1 MGSLCVLFSLRIQQE
16 GCKLYCQTPPPAPFT
31 DTHLK
36 RTPHYYR
43 QFTLSLGRKALK
55 STSIPGSLSYS
66 FSLAR
71 SVGTE
76 RREPLERGCPYIFSQ
91 FNPLNTSTPIIR
103 TLTMAPSVSFLT
115 GFDNILVCLCQQII
129 ILSLSKTGLQTGLS
143 LKALSSSHFNKA
155 GARFSKVPIIN
166 GPGKLSPSTL
176 KIEVSIVLH
185 LTW

>member
-16 GCKLYCQTPPPAPFT
+16 GCNLYCQTPPPAPFT

-55 STSIPGSLSYS
+55 STSIPGSFSYS

-91 FNPLNTSTPIIR
+91 FNPLDTSTPIIR

-115 GFDNILVCLCQQII
+115 GFDNILACLCQRII

-185 LTW
+185 LT

>member
-1 MGSLCVLFSLRIQQE
+1 MADIVNKVYTPAVQLCSQGTLPLVPRSERERGTSMKGTWEGWLVVYSRIWAA
-16 GCKLYCQTPPPAPFT
+16 CVSYFHYAYNKRDVSCTACQTPPPAPFT

-76 RREPLERGCPYIFSQ
+76 RREPLERGCPYIFSHIFSQ
-91 FNPLNTSTPIIR
+91 
-103 TLTMAPSVSFLT
+103 AP
-115 GFDNILVCLCQQII
+115 
-129 ILSLSKTGLQTGLS
+129 
-143 LKALSSSHFNKA
+143 
-155 GARFSKVPIIN
+155 R
-166 GPGKLSPSTL
+166 
-176 KIEVSIVLH
+176 
-185 LTW
+185 

>member
-1 MGSLCVLFSLRIQQE
+1 MAGIVNKVYTPAVQLCSQGPLPLVPRSEREYERNLGRLACGVLQDMGSLCVLFSLRIQQE

-43 QFTLSLGRKALK
+43 QSTLSLGRKALK

-71 SVGTE
+71 SVGRG
-76 RREPLERGCPYIFSQ
+76 RREPWERGCPYIFSQ
-91 FNPLNTSTPIIR
+91 FNPLNTGTPLIR

-115 GFDNILVCLCQQII
+115 DFDSILVCL
-129 ILSLSKTGLQTGLS
+129 
-143 LKALSSSHFNKA
+143 
-155 GARFSKVPIIN
+155 
-166 GPGKLSPSTL
+166 
-176 KIEVSIVLH
+176 
-185 LTW
+185 